1 MGVCT
6 TPLQDRQ
13 RLAAAAVQATK
24 PRQSK
29 WYADDMA
36 SPLCS
41 SGACQVR
48 SQQRACHPDSTAKD
62 GEGVCRSVTCRVEVQ
77 VLQTLEGKN
86 KGAHLPD
93 SMVKTRKGVVGP
105 LSAALARRSV
115 RLPRPLSFHFFEVL
129 SCAQRR
135 QGSQAGPE
143 VARYIMW

>member
-6 TPLQDRQ
+6 TPLQDRE

-36 SPLCS
+36 SPLCTWRMPS
-41 SGACQVR
+41 EITAACLLSR
-48 SQQRACHPDSTAKD
+48 LTAKD
-62 GEGVCRSVTCRVEVQ
+62 GEGVCRSATCCVGSSNPAK
-77 VLQTLEGKN
+77 GKN

-135 QGSQAGPE
+135 RGS
-143 VARYIMW
+143 